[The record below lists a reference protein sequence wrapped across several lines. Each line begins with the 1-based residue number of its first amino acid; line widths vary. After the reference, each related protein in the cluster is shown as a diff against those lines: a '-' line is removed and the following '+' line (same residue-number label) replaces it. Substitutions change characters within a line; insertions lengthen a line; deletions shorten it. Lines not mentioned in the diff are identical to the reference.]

1 MVRYVWSVP
10 LIYVKQNIMETT
22 TLKKFPYQK
31 ALIALIK
38 KEVPLHSVYVI
49 SVYKEKQT
57 QNVYLFP
64 ESVNSQKVIT
74 YTLLLITHKPI
85 PKNMQDF
92 MDTLYNNM
100 QQRCKVYAI
109 VYTLPKVKAKLN
121 DGCRFLSKVLNQ
133 TPCMYQEDDALS
145 KLGLFGLSFHK
156 HVYQRIQ
163 EEWNSRMRRAN
174 CLISLVDVVDV
185 IGDSTSRL
193 AIMHHALEQIC
204 MALLYVF
211 WEFKPQHYSLSY
223 MLHLCSLFTQLPE
236 TVFPQKSYGLQ
247 RMYYILCNAHHI
259 MRFKAHSEFSEKDVD
274 KAFNRC
280 ERFFEEAKGIGE
292 GQLEYLE
299 GIHC

>member
-1 MVRYVWSVP
+1 
-10 LIYVKQNIMETT
+10 METK
-22 TLKKFPYQK
+22 TLKKFPYRK

-57 QNVYLFP
+57 QNIYLFP
-64 ESVNSQKVIT
+64 QSVNSQRVIT

-85 PKNMQDF
+85 SKKMEDF
-92 MDTLYNNM
+92 MDNLYNNM
-100 QQRCKVYAI
+100 QQRCKIYAI
-109 VYTLPKVKAKLN
+109 VYTLSNVKAKLN
-121 DGCRFLSKVLNQ
+121 DGCRFLNKVLNQ

-145 KLGLFGLSFHK
+145 KLSQYGLSFHK

-163 EEWNSRMRRAN
+163 EAWNSRMHRAD
-174 CLISLVDVVDV
+174 CLISSVDVVGV
-185 IGDSTSRL
+185 IEDSTSKL

-223 MLHLCSLFTQLPE
+223 MLHLCSHFTQLPE
-236 TVFPQKSYGLQ
+236 TVFPQKTYGLH

-259 MRFKAHSEFSEKDVD
+259 MRFKAHNEFSEKDVD

-292 GQLEYLE
+292 KQLEYLRE
-299 GIHC
+299 LHC

>member
-1 MVRYVWSVP
+1 
-10 LIYVKQNIMETT
+10 METT
-22 TLKKFPYQK
+22 TLKKFPYRK

-49 SVYKEKQT
+49 GVYKEKQT
-57 QNVYLFP
+57 QNIYLFP
-64 ESVNSQKVIT
+64 QSVNSQRVIT

-85 PKNMQDF
+85 SKNMQDF

-100 QQRCKVYAI
+100 QQRCKIYAI
-109 VYTLPKVKAKLN
+109 VYTLPKIKAKLN
-121 DGCRFLSKVLNQ
+121 DGCHFLNKVLNQ

-145 KLGLFGLSFHK
+145 KLGQFGLSFHK

-163 EEWNSRMRRAN
+163 EVWNSRMHRAD
-174 CLISLVDVVDV
+174 CLISSVGV
-185 IGDSTSRL
+185 IGVIEDSTSKL

-236 TVFPQKSYGLQ
+236 TVFPQKSYGLH

-259 MRFKAHSEFSEKDVD
+259 MRFKAHNEFSERDVD

-292 GQLEYLE
+292 RQLEYLE

>member
-1 MVRYVWSVP
+1 
-10 LIYVKQNIMETT
+10 METK
-22 TLKKFPYQK
+22 TLKKFPYRK
-31 ALIALIK
+31 TLIALIK

-64 ESVNSQKVIT
+64 QSVNSQRVIT

-85 PKNMQDF
+85 PKNLQDF

-100 QQRCKVYAI
+100 QQRCKIYAI

-121 DGCRFLSKVLNQ
+121 DGCHFLNKVLNQ

-145 KLGLFGLSFHK
+145 KLGPFGLSFHK

-163 EEWNSRMRRAN
+163 ETWNSRMHRAD

-185 IGDSTSRL
+185 IEDSTSKL

-223 MLHLCSLFTQLPE
+223 MMHLCSLFTQLPE
-236 TVFPQKSYGLQ
+236 TVFPQKSYGLH

-259 MRFKAHSEFSEKDVD
+259 MRFKAHNEFSEKDVD

-292 GQLEYLE
+292 GQLEYLRE
-299 GIHC
+299 LHC